1 MQDLNLPQ
9 YDFRIE
15 GSEDQLSIF
24 DPIRKKYVALTPE
37 EWVRQ
42 HFIQYLIHEK
52 NLPSGLI
59 LLEKT
64 LVYNKMKRRPD
75 IVAHDRQGKPIL
87 IVECKAPDVKIT
99 QETFDQIA
107 RYNSVLK
114 VPYLIVT
121 NGMKHYCCLMDYSL
135 GKYAFLKDIPMYEEM
150 IDPAR

>member
-15 GSEDQLSIF
+15 GSEGQLSIF

-42 HFIQYLIHEK
+42 HFIQFLIHEK

-87 IVECKAPDVKIT
+87 IVECKAPEVKIT

-135 GKYAFLKDIPMYEEM
+135 GKYFFLKDIPMYEEM
-150 IDPAR
+150 IDIDR